1 MKRSTRSFSTGG
13 PWVRRCAERSC
24 VSYEVRRRQPLCGG
38 SLKRILWILF
48 NCAGY
53 TNEKSRKDK
62 AIMAEKRSAF
72 LLFLNT
78 KSGEAANYA
87 LVGDGVTELSISYN
101 PQTNTEQYI
110 HQDTANTELTGY
122 QPNAPVTAQ
131 AVKGDGA
138 FDYINEM
145 RKRLPIGKD
154 AHTDIIMVD
163 VFEEATGGS
172 YPAQKQPVS
181 IQIDSY
187 GGAASDPLSIGYTIN
202 WRGSGEAGTFN
213 PDTKT
218 FTPGTSAANM
228 MEV

>member
-1 MKRSTRSFSTGG
+1 
-13 PWVRRCAERSC
+13 
-24 VSYEVRRRQPLCGG
+24 
-38 SLKRILWILF
+38 
-48 NCAGY
+48 
-53 TNEKSRKDK
+53 
-62 AIMAEKRSAF
+62 MAEKRSAF

-78 KSGEAANYA
+78 KPKDTRADYA

-122 QPNAPVTAQ
+122 QPNAPVTSQ
-131 AVKGDGA
+131 VVKGDPA
-138 FDYINEM
+138 FEFVNEM
-145 RKRLPIGKD
+145 RKTLPIGSD
-154 AHTDIIMVD
+154 AHTDVVMVD
-163 VFEEATGGS
+163 VFETAVDGA

-213 PDTKT
+213 PETKT
-218 FTPGTSAANM
+218 FTAGESGTSV
-228 MEV
+228 EV